1 MKRAFEIALLGNRF
15 DAATA
20 EKWGLINWVF
30 STEELEAEAYK
41 IVSSLATGPTHAH
54 AHAKALLNA
63 SLDNTINTQ
72 LDNEITSFVDCTATP
87 DFTEGVAAFIEKRK
101 PKFEG
106 R

>member
-1 MKRAFEIALLGNRF
+1 M
-15 DAATA
+15 
-20 EKWGLINWVF
+20 F
-30 STEELEAEAYK
+30 SAEELEAEANK
-41 IVSSLATGPTHAH
+41 IVSRLATGPTHAH

-72 LDNEITSFVDCTATP
+72 LDNEITNFVDCTATP
-87 DFTEGVAAFIEKRK
+87 DLIEGVTAFIEKRK